1 MFNLLLQFMFDSDNY
16 ETLSRKIVLSQNSNW
31 NKALA
36 LVVLN
41 YSLIVKKI
49 FMKKSQEE
57 YPYYRYPYLGLK
69 NKINYIVESLA
80 I

>member
-1 MFNLLLQFMFDSDNY
+1 MFNLLLQFMFDNDNY

-57 YPYYRYPYLGLK
+57 YPYYCYPYLGLK
-69 NKINYIVESLA
+69 NKISYIVESLA

>member
-1 MFNLLLQFMFDSDNY
+1 MFNLLLQFMFDNGNY

-41 YSLIVKKI
+41 YSLIAKKI

-69 NKINYIVESLA
+69 NKISYIVESLA